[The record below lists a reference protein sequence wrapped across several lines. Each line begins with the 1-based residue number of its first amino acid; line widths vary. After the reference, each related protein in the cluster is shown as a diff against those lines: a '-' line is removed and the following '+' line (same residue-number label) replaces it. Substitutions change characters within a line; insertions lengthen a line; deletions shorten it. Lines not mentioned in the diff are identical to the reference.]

1 MCDRVR
7 LGRDILGRDTAMPCP
22 ARGRGLGHGSAVSL
36 RDSICIRINNIF
48 MPAPSALLRLAC
60 DRVAPQLGTEL
71 LPETI
76 RETGQ

>member
-1 MCDRVR
+1 MCDRVLR
-7 LGRDILGRDTAMPCP
+7 DSDILGRGTAMPCP
-22 ARGRGLGHGSAVSL
+22 ARVRGLGHGSAVSL

-48 MPAPSALLRLAC
+48 MPALSALLRLAR
-60 DRVAPQLGTEL
+60 DRVAPQLGREL